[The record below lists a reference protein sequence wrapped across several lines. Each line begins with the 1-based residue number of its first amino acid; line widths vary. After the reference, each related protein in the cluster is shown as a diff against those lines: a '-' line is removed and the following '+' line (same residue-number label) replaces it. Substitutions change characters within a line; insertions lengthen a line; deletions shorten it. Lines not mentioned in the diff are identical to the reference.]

1 MKISKANAAT
11 LGHILADTLHDC
23 DNLAERKGVL
33 RVRDNIL
40 LMLRPPSY
48 PTDDT
53 SFANEYAWS
62 LHDAFVNEFRDWLT
76 YLEPDDYEPSVSPR
90 DCAVGGEEDSNWT

>member
-1 MKISKANAAT
+1 MKISKDNAAT

-33 RVRDNIL
+33 RVKENIL

-48 PTDDT
+48 PTNDT
-53 SFANEYAWS
+53 SFANEYAWL
-62 LHDAFVNEFRDWLT
+62 LHDAFVKEFRDWLT
-76 YLEPDDYEPSVSPR
+76 YLEPDTPTDDR
-90 DCAVGGEEDSNWT
+90 